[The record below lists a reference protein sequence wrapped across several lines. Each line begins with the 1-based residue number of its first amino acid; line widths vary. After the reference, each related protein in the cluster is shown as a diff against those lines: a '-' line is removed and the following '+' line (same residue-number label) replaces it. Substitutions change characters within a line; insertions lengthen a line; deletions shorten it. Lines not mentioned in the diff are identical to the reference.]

1 MTASKGSG
9 GHRKTIAWILIVLA
23 VVVSVFI
30 YRRLADN
37 RQLESAAEHE
47 KSLAALLKRNQSI
60 VDCIPTLSEWVRDRS
75 LEGKQ
80 LRKPYPTL
88 EEIEKRIG
96 KADKTEALGSPGKPA
111 ELTIAR
117 WYYGPGSAQADLALE
132 AEFLNEGG
140 TWRLNGITFWR
151 GKDAP
156 GDTLEYIGRDLMYW
170 KETRTSRR
178 QSGSSSH

>member
-1 MTASKGSG
+1 MTGSG
-9 GHRKTIAWILIVLA
+9 GQRKTTTWILIVLA
-23 VVVSVFI
+23 VVVLVFV
-30 YRRLADN
+30 YRRMDEN
-37 RQLESAAEHE
+37 RQVESAADHE
-47 KSLAALLKRNQSI
+47 KAQAALLKRNQAI
-60 VDCIPTLSEWVRDRS
+60 VDCIPSLSEWVRDRS

-96 KADKTEALGSPGKPA
+96 KADKTEALGGEEKQA

-117 WYYGPGSAQADLALE
+117 WYYGAGTDQADLALE

-151 GKDAP
+151 GRDAP

-178 QSGSSSH
+178 QSVSTSR